1 MLCFGTGDLIYK
13 RAAAAGI
20 EAGDTV
26 GLSAERR
33 VRVASDAWP
42 YSALAAFA
50 LFGEPLVLRKCAG
63 LLVATIALVLFAAS

>member
-1 MLCFGTGDLIYK
+1 LRPAT
-13 RAAAAGI
+13 
-20 EAGDTV
+20 
-26 GLSAERR
+26 LSGYLPERR